1 PHYTVGGGSTA
12 VQVAIEKNEIEY
24 NNGKEINVKL
34 VITGSARE
42 NDFLI
47 TYYKGD
53 VVSEEN
59 KLEGAPINV
68 GKYTVV
74 IEAKNGSNITL
85 TGETQY
91 EIEITKAK
99 IEKEWKKSAKPY
111 VLNLKYGQIKG
122 VEYEIQDMD
131 GNAIT
136 EMSQLTAGNTYKIR
150 AKIKDT
156 QNYIFTDETLETEWE
171 EFEVRADDVIYDP
184 NDPNNPNYPQ
194 TDPDDPNAPT
204 TPDDPTNPDDGN
216 NGGDNNGGA
225 LDEILEKIKD
235 LPLWQLI
242 ASVISIILIIAFLS
256 KTASNESKRKKA
268 KKVMEKKYNTFY
280 ATAFLGISVTNW
292 TVIASVL
299 MGVAVLTF
307 VFMLISQKRRNK
319 AEEELDDAKE
329 EYARNREE
337 MLYMRMSG
345 NNGNMQGQGYA
356 YAQQPAIGIEDMRG
370 MINEAVSAMLP
381 NVQQYLPQQASVNE
395 ELVQKLIEQNAQN
408 EERIKELTEK
418 NNETIKKMSERND
431 ERIER
436 FLQKLSEQK
445 PAEKEA
451 EREVAAA
458 NVNDE
463 IIKTI
468 LQGQKEIMERL
479 SRQEEIKTQTMVI
492 PTEKSTTERLVEY
505 DRNSEKIEMLMRNQE
520 MLMQRMNDLAINT
533 ALSRQTVV
541 QQPAPQIVEK
551 VVEKPIEKVVEKEVR
566 VEVPVEVE
574 KIVEKEV
581 VKEVKVEVPVVK
593 AVPLTVEKP
602 APKAKTVAPRLTLD
616 EAYAKLS
623 AKQK

>member
-1 PHYTVGGGSTA
+1 
-12 VQVAIEKNEIEY
+12 
-24 NNGKEINVKL
+24 
-34 VITGSARE
+34 
-42 NDFLI
+42 
-47 TYYKGD
+47 
-53 VVSEEN
+53 
-59 KLEGAPINV
+59 
-68 GKYTVV
+68 
-74 IEAKNGSNITL
+74 
-85 TGETQY
+85 
-91 EIEITKAK
+91 
-99 IEKEWKKSAKPY
+99 
-111 VLNLKYGQIKG
+111 
-122 VEYEIQDMD
+122 
-131 GNAIT
+131 
-136 EMSQLTAGNTYKIR
+136 
-150 AKIKDT
+150 
-156 QNYIFTDETLETEWE
+156 
-171 EFEVRADDVIYDP
+171 
-184 NDPNNPNYPQ
+184 
-194 TDPDDPNAPT
+194 
-204 TPDDPTNPDDGN
+204 
-216 NGGDNNGGA
+216 
-225 LDEILEKIKD
+225 
-235 LPLWQLI
+235 
-242 ASVISIILIIAFLS
+242 
-256 KTASNESKRKKA
+256 A

-623 AKQK
+623 AKQKKFFDTIKEYAMSKDKCKEKKSTYYILLGQSSVNPLVKLTIKKDCTVALFKMEDEFMKDIRRNATNDGTKVKVKETELIVGDAQALATAKEMIDLREDQIERYNEYLKEQRSMKRK